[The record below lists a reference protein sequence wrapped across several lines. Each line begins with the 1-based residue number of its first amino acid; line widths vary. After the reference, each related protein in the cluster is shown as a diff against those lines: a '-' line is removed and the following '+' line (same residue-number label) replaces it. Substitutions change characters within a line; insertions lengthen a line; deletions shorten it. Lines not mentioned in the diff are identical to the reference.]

1 MIGKRQGVGLAIIE
15 RKSKLWVTKVLSA
28 GSRSIIGYAFGSIAG
43 PVVVLAVAAA
53 AWPSVRKGVTV
64 GTQILSLLDV
74 GFDGPS
80 ITVDDLDAGTRT
92 TIPIEGKTFTIV
104 KHSERF
110 CVGSYDLMSKK
121 RAMCERRQ
129 ELPADHKDTSCPA
142 CAEKTGFNPSFY
154 NGGGI
159 SAQQRAYNDTPHLV
173 YLAYF
178 SPQYLKVGI
187 TSEARGEL
195 RLLEQGAR
203 SAMILKRCANA
214 YEAREWEAKLCSV
227 PGIYESLLPS
237 VKLRLL
243 TTETH
248 NHAEAASLMEKT
260 VRETFRIE
268 PTEPIDLDRH
278 YCRDASVLQGTIN
291 APDNPS
297 NTMVAG
303 ECVGMVG
310 TIALMRQQGRVYAA
324 PLKGYVSHRIELREG
339 EVLWEYSAP
348 PEQGSLF

>member
-1 MIGKRQGVGLAIIE
+1 M
-15 RKSKLWVTKVLSA
+15 
-28 GSRSIIGYAFGSIAG
+28 
-43 PVVVLAVAAA
+43 
-53 AWPSVRKGVTV
+53 
-64 GTQILSLLDV
+64 GTQILSLLGV
-74 GFDGPS
+74 GFDGPYLA
-80 ITVDDLDAGTRT
+80 VDDLDAGKRT
-92 TIPIEGKTFTIV
+92 MLSPEGKTFTIV
-104 KHSERF
+104 KHPERF
-110 CVGSYDLMSKK
+110 CVGAYDLMSKG
-121 RAMCERRQ
+121 RTMCERRQ

-154 NGGGI
+154 HGGGI
-159 SAQQRAYNDTPHLV
+159 SAQQRAYNETPHIV

-178 SPQYLKVGI
+178 SPQHLKVGI

-203 SAMILKRCANA
+203 SAMILKHCASA
-214 YEAREWEAKLCSV
+214 YEAREWEAKLCSA

-243 TTETH
+243 TSETH
-248 NHAEAASLMEKT
+248 NHDEACALMEKT
-260 VRETFRIE
+260 VRETFRID
-268 PTEPIDLDRH
+268 PTEPIDLDRY
-278 YCRDASVLQGTIN
+278 YCRDTSILQGTVN

-297 NTMVAG
+297 DTMVAG

-324 PLKGYVSHRIELREG
+324 PLKSYVSHRIELREG